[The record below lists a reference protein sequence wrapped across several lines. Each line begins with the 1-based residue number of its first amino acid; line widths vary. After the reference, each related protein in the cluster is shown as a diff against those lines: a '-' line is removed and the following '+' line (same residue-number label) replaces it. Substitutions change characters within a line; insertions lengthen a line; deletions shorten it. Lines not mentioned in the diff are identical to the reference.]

1 MCPQRGR
8 QGRETDPGL
17 KVPHPGVLPEVPA
30 VQRLAVPSCGVKETN
45 SQFLM
50 SEMNTASP
58 RIPSPLDT
66 AGILS
71 AAGGLQPTRT
81 TRCSNSEL
89 CLWNREPP
97 LRAPGAPTYDRE
109 PDGPRPLQRGNA
121 LFQPPKAGRV
131 PNLFALTTPLSELTR
146 PRTSGA

>member
-1 MCPQRGR
+1 MCPERGR

-17 KVPHPGVLPEVPA
+17 EVPHPGVFPEVPA
-30 VQRLAVPSCGVKETN
+30 VQRLAVPSCGVKKTN

-71 AAGGLQPTRT
+71 AAGGLQLTRT

-89 CLWNREPP
+89 CLWNRRCEHQEPRHMTETGTR
-97 LRAPGAPTYDRE
+97 RAASPSARK
-109 PDGPRPLQRGNA
+109 RP
-121 LFQPPKAGRV
+121 V
-131 PNLFALTTPLSELTR
+131 PAS
-146 PRTSGA
+146 

>member
-1 MCPQRGR
+1 MCPERGR

-17 KVPHPGVLPEVPA
+17 EVPHPGVFPEVPA

-71 AAGGLQPTRT
+71 AAGGLQLTRT
-81 TRCSNSEL
+81 TRCSNSV
-89 CLWNREPP
+89 CGSAAASTRS
-97 LRAPGAPTYDRE
+97 
-109 PDGPRPLQRGNA
+109 PDI
-121 LFQPPKAGRV
+121 
-131 PNLFALTTPLSELTR
+131 
-146 PRTSGA
+146 